1 MGRQPSQQMLPQH
14 TGLKAL
20 YWRTQKLQPQE
31 QQPPQVNRPNAPAKE
46 GAATSPQ
53 VATASTPA
61 RRSFFMGVSG
71 SPVEEVLATILV
83 AGSRPLIRGTLPG
96 KSKACGRAGPPSSG
110 RPPPAPGR

>member
-1 MGRQPSQQMLPQH
+1 MGRQPSQVILPQH

-71 SPVEEVLATILV
+71 NPVEEFLATILV
-83 AGSRPLIRGTLPG
+83 AGSRPWTRETLPR
-96 KSKACGRAGPPSSG
+96 KARRA
-110 RPPPAPGR
+110 AA